1 MNTAIDLPGI
11 RIITV
16 SGRIGAGSTSLAK
29 NLAKTLSW
37 KHIEGGEIFWEEVRR
52 KRDLATKDT
61 HLRPD
66 EEDLLF
72 DQQLKQILHEEK
84 HLILETKLAGF
95 LAQEMP
101 DIYKIVTICEDETGE
116 DQPEIRINRLV
127 NREKVSINEAKIEVF
142 EREKNDLEKWRKLY
156 TKGDKSWIYWDKK
169 YFDLVINTYSH
180 NARESL
186 ELVLKVIGFN
196 GKGSTIK

>member
-1 MNTAIDLPGI
+1 MNTVIDLPGI

-29 NLAKTLSW
+29 NLAKIFSW
-37 KHIEGGEIFWEEVRR
+37 KHIEGGEIFWEEVRK

-72 DQQLKQILHEEK
+72 DQQLKQILKVDK

-95 LAQEMP
+95 FAQGVP
-101 DIYKIVTICEDETGE
+101 DIYKIATVCEDETGV
-116 DQPEIRINRLV
+116 DQPEIRIDRLV
-127 NREKVSINEAKIEVF
+127 NREKVSIVDAKSEVC
-142 EREKNDLEKWRKLY
+142 LLY
-156 TKGDKSWIYWDKK
+156 TSPSPRDG
-169 YFDLVINTYSH
+169 
-180 NARESL
+180 
-186 ELVLKVIGFN
+186 
-196 GKGSTIK
+196 